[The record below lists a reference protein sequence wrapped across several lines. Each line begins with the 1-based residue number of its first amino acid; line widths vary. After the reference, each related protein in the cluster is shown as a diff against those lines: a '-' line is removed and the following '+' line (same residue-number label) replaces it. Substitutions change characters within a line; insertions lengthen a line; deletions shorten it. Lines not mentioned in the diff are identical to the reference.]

1 MSLAF
6 RPQPTAAPTIHATSS
21 PSAPRAHRPVLV
33 VVEGVH
39 DVAFLKAIATVWR
52 QVDPELPDLAHYERR
67 RQIVFL
73 PIGGGGARDIAAWAT
88 RLDALPWPR
97 FHLHD
102 RETQPETGRRLAA
115 LATIDRQPNRCARI
129 TSKRSLENYL
139 HPAAIVAAGGPA
151 LALGD
156 HVDVATSVAA
166 ARFRATAPQVRWR
179 DLQRQAQRRLVGRT
193 KRWLNTVVVG
203 RMTPPWAAVRDPA
216 GEVAGWLRE
225 IDELVHW

>member
-1 MSLAF
+1 MSLTLC
-6 RPQPTAAPTIHATSS
+6 PHPAATSTMHATSS
-21 PSAPRAHRPVLV
+21 PPAGRSHWPVLI

-52 QVDPELPDLAHYERR
+52 QVDPELPDLALYERR
-67 RQIVFL
+67 RQIAFV
-73 PIGGGGARDIAAWAT
+73 PIGGGGARDIAAWAL
-88 RLDALPWPR
+88 RLDALPSPR

-102 RETQPETGRRLAA
+102 RETPPETGRRLAA

-156 HVDVATSVAA
+156 HVDV
-166 ARFRATAPQVRWR
+166 
-179 DLQRQAQRRLVGRT
+179 
-193 KRWLNTVVVG
+193 
-203 RMTPPWAAVRDPA
+203 
-216 GEVAGWLRE
+216 
-225 IDELVHW
+225 